1 MKCPKC
7 GFEAGEAKYCPKCG
21 TKIEQESATNS
32 ETPIATD
39 NSKQGAPN
47 ASQNKFKDAILK
59 VKNRFSKSTWKK
71 IICGVAVAAAIIVVC
86 AVIFHKPNPDKVII
100 TQNAATVGLK
110 ESQTIS
116 LKVTPVNAS
125 GRSFL
130 LVSSNP
136 KVATF
141 TQSEKDGTI
150 SAKVNPLSTGSVT
163 FKIDYKSNDGKTHST
178 NSVKVEVIDKEA
190 QKKQADDVTKRI
202 ENLNDVKAENYD
214 EVVKLEVEYEHL
226 PSYAKGL
233 VKNSKKIYDAVKAI
247 DADAK
252 ARAVPMDKAID
263 SIGTVTKDSG
273 NKIKKV
279 RSQFDAL
286 PDLVKSKVIN
296 TGKLGAAEESFSK
309 IIVQPVISAIDSI
322 GTVTKDSGKK
332 IQAARA
338 LYNAL
343 SDGSKSSVSNYDK
356 LQSAESNF
364 ESIKEEADEA
374 AAKAKEVAD
383 YKNSC
388 ATYSYKEVARN
399 SDSYSGKNAKFT
411 GQVVQVVSDGSATV
425 LRVSVTKDEYG
436 IWNNDVVYVTYT
448 YPESDSPKIL
458 ENDIVTMYGTLE
470 GSQTYTSTLGASITI
485 PALEAKYID
494 IQ

>member
-7 GFEAGEAKYCPKCG
+7 GADAGNAKFCPECG
-21 TKIEQESATNS
+21 AKLEQESVTHL
-32 ETPIATD
+32 EVPISADD
-39 NSKQGAPN
+39 NKQEMHN
-47 ASQNKFKDAILK
+47 TSQNKFKDVILQ

-86 AVIFHKPNPDKVII
+86 AIVFRKPNPDKVII
-100 TQNAATVGLK
+100 MQNAATVGLK

-116 LKVTPVNAS
+116 LKVTPTNAS

-141 TQSEKDGTI
+141 TQSKNGGTI

-163 FKIDYKSNDGKTHST
+163 FKIDYKSNDGKSHST
-178 NSVKVEVIDKEA
+178 NSIKVEVIDKEA
-190 QKKQADDVTKRI
+190 QKKQADDVIKQI
-202 ENLNDVKAENYD
+202 ENLNDVKAEDYD
-214 EVVKLEVEYEHL
+214 KVENLEVEYEHL
-226 PSYAKGL
+226 PSYAKSL
-233 VKNSKKIYDAVKAI
+233 VKNSKKIYNAAKTI

-252 ARAVPMDKAID
+252 ARAVPVDKAID
-263 SIGTVTKDSG
+263 SIGAVTKDSG

-279 RSQFDAL
+279 RSQVDSL
-286 PDLVKSKVIN
+286 PDLVKSKVMDI
-296 TGKLGAAEESFSK
+296 GKLGAAEESFSK
-309 IIVQPVISAIDSI
+309 IMVQPVMNAIDGI
-322 GTVTKDSGKK
+322 GEVTKDSSKK
-332 IQAARA
+332 IQAARS

-343 SDGSKSSVSNYDK
+343 SDEYKSSVSNYDK
-356 LQSAESNF
+356 LQSAETNF
-364 ESIKEEADEA
+364 QSIKEEADEA
-374 AAKAKEVAD
+374 AAKSKEVSD

-388 ATYSYKEVARN
+388 TTYSYKEIARN
-399 SDSYSGKNAKFT
+399 PDSYSGKDAKFA
-411 GQVVQVVSDGSATV
+411 GKVIQVVSDGSQTV

-448 YPESDSPKIL
+448 YPESNSPKIL